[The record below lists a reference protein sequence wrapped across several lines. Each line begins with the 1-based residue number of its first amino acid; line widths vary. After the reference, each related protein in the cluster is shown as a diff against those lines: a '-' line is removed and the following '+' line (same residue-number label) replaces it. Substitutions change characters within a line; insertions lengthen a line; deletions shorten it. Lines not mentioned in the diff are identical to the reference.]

1 MTQRDLSPQET
12 VIASISN
19 AITFM
24 MGAGSKIA
32 MREAGKQASTSVW
45 PELPSNA
52 SFEDAGRIMHDGIAA
67 LEGFGDFRLTSQ
79 NEDGSY
85 SIEFRDCAFAQFT
98 PHSGQPC
105 GQQAI
110 CYFGFGLVEET
121 LYRLTGKKV
130 QVKLIERDEAC
141 GVCHEQ
147 AIPR

>member
-1 MTQRDLSPQET
+1 MTEPQLSPQEV

-32 MREAGKQASTSVW
+32 MREAGKQASVAVW
-45 PELPSNA
+45 PDLPSET
-52 SFEDAGRIMHDGIAA
+52 SFEEAGRIMHEGIAS
-67 LEGFGDFRLTSQ
+67 LHGFGEFKLLSQ
-79 NEDGSY
+79 GEDGAY
-85 SIEFRDCAFAQFT
+85 NIEFKNCAFAQFT

-121 LYRLTGKKV
+121 LRRLTGSKV
-130 QVKLIERDEAC
+130 QVKLVERDEAC
-141 GVCHEQ
+141 GVCYEQ